1 MLGEGGGAVSAV
13 FAPADEPRAALASVG
28 NRVFRTFN
36 GGLFWDDITANL
48 PAADVRGITA
58 DLASGAVYAATGAG
72 VFVTYVELRTASPA
86 SGWSKLDGLPADSP
100 AWDVK
105 LDDGGH
111 QLFVAVDGQG
121 VFAALAPHRRR
132 DPRVVNAA
140 DQSVRPAAPGSLLS
154 IMGASL
160 ASARVGNLEAPVLG
174 VSGGRIADS
183 GSVRDQL
190 QQHHAAVGSNGGGY
204 GRSAGGATRC
214 DARFCG
220 RLTGDFPGSRWL
232 PDAAGRRPRCTD

>member
-1 MLGEGGGAVSAV
+1 M
-13 FAPADEPRAALASVG
+13 
-28 NRVFRTFN
+28 
-36 GGLFWDDITANL
+36 
-48 PAADVRGITA
+48 RGITA

-174 VSGGRIADS
+174 VSGGESQIQVPFETNSSNTTLPLALRISNALIFGRVPS
-183 GSVRDQL
+183 LVEIGERVIRRDGFQL
-190 QQHHAAVGSNGGGY
+190 HKFM
-204 GRSAGGATRC
+204 RPTRQVQVV
-214 DARFCG
+214 
-220 RLTGDFPGSRWL
+220 
-232 PDAAGRRPRCTD
+232 